1 MAIRK
6 TKSHA
11 FWRLKQLRELKGI
24 TLEELATGTGLT
36 KSYLSKVERG
46 VSMPSIDTA
55 LKLSDALHLGVGQLF
70 GVDAQGQD
78 YAGVRKG
85 ARTPSRRK
93 AHGAGAGLEG
103 IAAGLPPNPCVASVP
118 PPPHQ
123 DPEGQRRQHRGREML
138 FVLKGKL

>member
-78 YAGVRKG
+78 YAVVRKSERKPFKRKG
-85 ARTPSRRK
+85 QRTGDRFE
-93 AHGAGAGLEG
+93 AIATGLT
-103 IAAGLPPNPCVASVP
+103 PNPFEA
-118 PPPHQ
+118 
-123 DPEGQRRQHRGREML
+123 
-138 FVLKGKL
+138 